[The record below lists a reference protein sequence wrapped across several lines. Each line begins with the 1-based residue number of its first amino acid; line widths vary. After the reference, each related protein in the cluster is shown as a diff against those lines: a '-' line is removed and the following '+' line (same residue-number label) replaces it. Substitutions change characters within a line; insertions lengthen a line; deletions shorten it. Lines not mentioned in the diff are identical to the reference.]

1 MKILRFLLIRLL
13 QAIPLVIGVVCINF
27 VIIQMAPGDAVEVLA
42 GEAGT
47 ASAEYMADLRA
58 RFGLDKPAWQQLLA
72 MLMRVAQFDLGYSFR
87 HNLPVADLIMSRLP
101 ATLLLMGTAIIAAF
115 VIGTT
120 LGIVAARRVNSP
132 LDASISI
139 VALLAYA
146 TPVFWIG
153 LMLIV
158 QFSVVLGWL
167 PSGGMMT
174 ITKPLSG
181 MDAVVDVLRHL
192 VLPATTLS
200 LFFMAVY
207 CRLMRAS
214 MLETIK
220 QDYVTAAQA
229 RGISDFRVLLRHAA
243 RNALLPLVTVVGLH
257 VGGLLGGS
265 VLVET
270 VFSWPGLGRLAFESV
285 FQRDYNL
292 LLGILLVSSLLVISI
307 NIGIDLLYAR
317 LDPRI
322 KLN

>member
-1 MKILRFLLIRLL
+1 MKTFRFLLFRLL

-87 HNLPVADLIMSRLP
+87 HNLPVADLILSRLP
-101 ATLLLMGTAIIAAF
+101 ATLLLMGTAITAAF
-115 VIGTT
+115 VTGTA

-132 LDASISI
+132 IDAGISI

-174 ITKPLSG
+174 ITQSLSG

-220 QDYVTAAQA
+220 QDYVTAARA

-257 VGGLLGGS
+257 VGSATTTCCSASCSFLP
-265 VLVET
+265 
-270 VFSWPGLGRLAFESV
+270 FS
-285 FQRDYNL
+285 
-292 LLGILLVSSLLVISI
+292 SSPSTS
-307 NIGIDLLYAR
+307 
-317 LDPRI
+317 
-322 KLN
+322 